1 MSNINKA
8 LNVKKSKMNLNSIEH
23 NLTILTTL
31 LRYARNRGN
40 TKKPQN
46 Y

>member
-23 NLTILTTL
+23 NLTVLTTL
-31 LRYARNRGN
+31 LRYAETEETRSIF
-40 TKKPQN
+40 
-46 Y
+46 